1 MRASFTVVF
10 ASSALLASAA
20 PLYNLDRPS
29 NLVSRGQT
37 STSGRQDPKHTSG
50 SHHQSGKTD
59 PRRGS
64 SHSSHNTDPKST
76 FQANFRINEQTRS
89 GKKQARSL
97 DEHLRVSFL
106 ASSMLTVYSSVILAR
121 HRKEHESSDRHMQK
135 GNEHYRQSQKH
146 LKEADKIKKT
156 SKHLRSIEELD

>member
-64 SHSSHNTDPKST
+64 SHSSHNTDPKS
-76 FQANFRINEQTRS
+76 S

-97 DEHLRVSFL
+97 DDIEHVNSLFIRDPGT
-106 ASSMLTVYSSVILAR
+106 SS
-121 HRKEHESSDRHMQK
+121 
-135 GNEHYRQSQKH
+135 
-146 LKEADKIKKT
+146 
-156 SKHLRSIEELD
+156 